1 MNNDQV
7 MKKFK
12 LSIIT
17 SLFLLSASTTH
28 AETNLYNVEIVI
40 FEDSSNR
47 YINSE
52 QWPIIMHPS
61 EVDLSTEL
69 VNETSDVL
77 PSEHPYS
84 TLESLPDNEQETLL
98 NNNSSKK
105 INYEDADYPESNNVI
120 QVTHDTTTTLIDHVA
135 KLKRSSRY
143 NVLIHQSWQ
152 QIGLSDADAINI
164 QINSSETE
172 STINKDT
179 AIFPLEKQ
187 TVKLD
192 TQKTESNI
200 EGSIKLILGRY
211 LHIHTDLLYK
221 RLKNTYRPNSPALH
235 SNIFDEFRIKSQRR
249 MRSKELHYIDH
260 PLLGILVLVSP
271 IEEPAPTE
279 ENEKLGDA

>member
-1 MNNDQV
+1 

-12 LSIIT
+12 LLT
-17 SLFLLSASTTH
+17 LTLLFFLPAVTAH
-28 AETNLYNVEIVI
+28 ADINEYNVEIVI
-40 FEDSSNR
+40 FEDSANR

-61 EVDLSTEL
+61 VIDLSTEL

-120 QVTHDTTTTLIDHVA
+120 QVTHDTTTMLIDHVA

-152 QIGLSDADAINI
+152 QIGLSYADAINI
-164 QINSSETE
+164 QINSSDIE

-179 AIFPLEKQ
+179 EIFTLEKQ

-235 SNIFDEFRIKSQRR
+235 SNIFDEFKIKSQRR

-271 IEEPAPTE
+271 IKDQEPTE
-279 ENEKLGDA
+279 EYEESGDTEAIPET